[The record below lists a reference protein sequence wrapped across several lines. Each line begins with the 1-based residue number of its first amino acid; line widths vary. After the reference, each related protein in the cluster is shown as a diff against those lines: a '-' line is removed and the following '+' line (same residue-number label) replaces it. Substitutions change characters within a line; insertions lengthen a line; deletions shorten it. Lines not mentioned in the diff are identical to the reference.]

1 MAMIPVKAFMIRG
14 GCWCFD
20 NNFNDW
26 IISDTGR
33 YQSNDRRD
41 VKEWEYLMDCFGEGM
56 LREIEQVVVHI
67 VFLWEIQPQE
77 KE

>member
-1 MAMIPVKAFMIRG
+1 MIQVKAFMIRE

-20 NNFNDW
+20 DYFIDW
-26 IISDTGR
+26 NVSDTGR

-41 VKEWEYLMDCFGEGM
+41 VKEWEYLADYFGAEM
-56 LREIEQVVVHI
+56 LQAIEQVVVHI
-67 VFLWEIQPQE
+67 AFSWEIQRPE